1 MRVVDI
7 EGHSL
12 HATVE
17 GEGEPALAPVHGT
30 PVA

>member
-17 GEGEPALAPVHGT
+17 GEGEPALVPVHGT